1 MLSVVVMQDG
11 GWCDGAFFG
20 ARGRTD
26 RSGLPGGQFAAVAG
40 GIYRHFCKRA
50 FDIVAVLLAAPFV
63 LPLVLVLGLMIRRDG
78 GPAFY
83 RQDRVGRGGR
93 VFRLWK
99 LRSMVLDADREL
111 AAYLAG
117 NPAARAE
124 WDEHQK
130 LRHDPRIT
138 PLGRLIRKA
147 SLDELPQLWNV
158 LIGDMSLVGPRP
170 MMPEQQPLY
179 RGRAYYALR
188 PGVTGFWQIGDRNH
202 SSFASRA
209 AFDAQYEQRL
219 SFTTDILV
227 LLATVWVVLRGTG
240 Y

>member
-1 MLSVVVMQDG
+1 MAHS
-11 GWCDGAFFG
+11 
-20 ARGRTD
+20 
-26 RSGLPGGQFAAVAG
+26 SGLEAELTDPSFREGSSQAVAG
-40 GIYRHFCKRA
+40 GIYRHFCKRG
-50 FDIVAVLLAAPFV
+50 FDVVAVLLAAPFV

-78 GPAFY
+78 GPVFY

-111 AAYLAG
+111 AVHLAA

-138 PLGRLIRKA
+138 GIGRLIRKA

-170 MMPEQQPLY
+170 MMPEQQSLY

-188 PGVTGFWQIGDRNH
+188 PGVTGFWQIGARNH
-202 SSFASRA
+202 SSFAKRA

>member
-1 MLSVVVMQDG
+1 MAHL
-11 GWCDGAFFG
+11 
-20 ARGRTD
+20 
-26 RSGLPGGQFAAVAG
+26 SGLEAELTDPGLGESGSRVG

-63 LPLVLVLGLMIRRDG
+63 LPLILALGLMIRRDG

-93 VFRLWK
+93 TFRLWK

-111 AAYLAG
+111 AAFLAG
-117 NPAARAE
+117 NPAARVE

-219 SFTTDILV
+219 SFTTDVLV